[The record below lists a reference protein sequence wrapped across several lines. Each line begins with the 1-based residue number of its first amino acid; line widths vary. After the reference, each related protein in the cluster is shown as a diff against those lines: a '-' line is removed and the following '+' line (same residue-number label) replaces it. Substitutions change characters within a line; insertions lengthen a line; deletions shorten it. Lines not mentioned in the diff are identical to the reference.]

1 MSLIVKEGFED
12 LRSAYKIGGVSV
24 EMGTVDFGRSRKLF
38 KGERNEWIELMNK
51 RKKGFG
57 IFGFCDERE
66 REKESRKK
74 RTD

>member
-24 EMGTVDFGRSRKLF
+24 EMRTVDFGRSRKLF

-51 RKKGFG
+51 KKKGFG